1 MIQKGTILKVVDNSG
16 AKKAACIHL
25 YNGYRKRYANIGDI
39 IKVAIKR
46 TKKKNPEFL
55 KIKKGDTSKAVVVSV
70 KNFQNCFDGS
80 LTKSGLNSIV
90 LISDQNKYLGTRV
103 FSPLDNSL
111 RYTRY
116 LRLLSLA
123 GGVIY

>member
-25 YNGYRKRYANIGDI
+25 YKGYRKRYAKIGDI

-70 KNFQNCFDGS
+70 KNSQNCFDGS

>member
-16 AKKAACIHL
+16 AKKASCIHL
-25 YNGYRKRYANIGDI
+25 YNGYRKRYAKIGDV
-39 IKVAIKR
+39 IKVAIKK
-46 TKKKNPEFL
+46 TKKKDPEFL

-70 KNFQNCFDGS
+70 KSFQNRFDGN
-80 LTKSGLNSIV
+80 LTKSSINSIV

-103 FSPLDNSL
+103 FTPLDNSL

-116 LRLLSLA
+116 LRLLSLG

>member
-16 AKKAACIHL
+16 AKKASCIHL
-25 YNGYRKRYANIGDI
+25 YKGYRKRYAQIGDV

-46 TKKKNPEFL
+46 TRKKNSEFL

-80 LTKSGLNSIV
+80 LTKSNLNGIV

-103 FSPLDNSL
+103 FSPLDNRL

>member
-25 YNGYRKRYANIGDI
+25 YKGYRKRYAKIGDI

-70 KNFQNCFDGS
+70 KNFSKLF
-80 LTKSGLNSIV
+80 
-90 LISDQNKYLGTRV
+90 
-103 FSPLDNSL
+103 
-111 RYTRY
+111 
-116 LRLLSLA
+116 
-123 GGVIY
+123 

>member
-25 YNGYRKRYANIGDI
+25 YKGYRKRYAKIGDV
-39 IKVAIKR
+39 IKVAIKKTR
-46 TKKKNPEFL
+46 KKNPEFL

-70 KNFQNCFDGS
+70 KNFQNSFDGS